1 VRVAVR
7 AIVVR
12 VVRERQRRR
21 GDDVEA
27 KQSRGDGG
35 SCVRAREH
43 RARKLHARRALAQAR
58 PLAAEAELPAELHVQ
73 LLVPWLPGRRTLAT
87 HALASQPKEEA
98 SVPRIV
104 FRSNRHH
111 GDLAIEVPE
120 GTTILEASKDA
131 GAAVGD
137 ACGGN
142 CACSTCHVY
151 VLAGAEHLSE
161 QEDKEADRLDLGF
174 DVRANSRL
182 ACQTQLV
189 RGGEVV
195 VEATQESLEAYE
207 NEHPEHRQHG

>member
-1 VRVAVR
+1 M
-7 AIVVR
+7 
-12 VVRERQRRR
+12 
-21 GDDVEA
+21 
-27 KQSRGDGG
+27 
-35 SCVRAREH
+35 
-43 RARKLHARRALAQAR
+43 
-58 PLAAEAELPAELHVQ
+58 
-73 LLVPWLPGRRTLAT
+73 
-87 HALASQPKEEA
+87 
-98 SVPRIV
+98 PRIV

-111 GDLAIEVPE
+111 GDLAIEVAE